1 MGILGQSRRV
11 RPRQFDYEPRYYNPS
26 KDRGENIR
34 RRIQIKSKASRGR
47 KTSAMYLVMLFVMVV
62 WAYLKLKGIS

>member
-11 RPRQFDYEPRYYNPS
+11 RPRQFAYEPRHYDPS

-34 RRIQIKSKASRGR
+34 KRIQIKSKASRGR
-47 KTSAMYLVMLFVMVV
+47 QSSAMYLIMLFAMVI
-62 WAYLKLKGIS
+62 WAYLKLKGVS